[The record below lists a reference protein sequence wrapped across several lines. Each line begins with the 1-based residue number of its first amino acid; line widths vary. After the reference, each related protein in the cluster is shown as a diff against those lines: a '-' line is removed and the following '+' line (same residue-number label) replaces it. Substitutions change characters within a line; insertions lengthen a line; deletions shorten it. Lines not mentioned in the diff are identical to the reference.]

1 MDKNELIQTVKTMI
15 AAPSC
20 CADLKAA
27 GQKWL
32 DAVGTADEKAAGAAL
47 LQEIKDDVCT
57 IDDVLVFFASPAAA
71 AHFGAEQAK
80 AMLAQG
86 REIKANGGKWCF
98 CPACA
103 AGAKILEDGSSL
115 LA

>member
-15 AAPSC
+15 VAPSC

-32 DAVGTADEKAAGAAL
+32 DAVGTAEEKAAGAAL

-57 IDDVLVFFASPAAA
+57 IDDVLGFFASPAAE

-80 AMLAQG
+80 ALLAQG
-86 REIKANGGKWCF
+86 F
-98 CPACA
+98 
-103 AGAKILEDGSSL
+103 L
-115 LA
+115 LGQICSVGMAYSTVMPSMIISK